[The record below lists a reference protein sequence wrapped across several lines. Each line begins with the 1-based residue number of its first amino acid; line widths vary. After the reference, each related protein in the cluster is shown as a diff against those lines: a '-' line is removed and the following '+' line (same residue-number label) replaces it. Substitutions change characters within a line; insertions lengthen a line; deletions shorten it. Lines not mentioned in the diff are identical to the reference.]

1 LTAYCHLQID
11 INGWAEDWVTNRR
24 KAVGLTE
31 QAVHAARSDPGV
43 LANAAIVL
51 GYFGEEIG
59 GAIGMIDRSLA
70 INPSFARGWLMSG
83 WLRLIAGETDL
94 AIKHFETS
102 TRLNPRSDAVANGI
116 GQALFF
122 DRRFDDALQ
131 KLLMVGVADPI
142 RAMTYR
148 FLASCYAHMGRLE
161 DAREIINRLRDI
173 SPVVVPNVVP
183 YRQPEHRE
191 LFLSGLRLA
200 IGEEKCR
207 TPAVT
212 P

>member
-1 LTAYCHLQID
+1 
-11 INGWAEDWVTNRR
+11 
-24 KAVGLTE
+24 
-31 QAVHAARSDPGV
+31 
-43 LANAAIVL
+43 
-51 GYFGEEIG
+51 
-59 GAIGMIDRSLA
+59 
-70 INPSFARGWLMSG
+70 
-83 WLRLIAGETDL
+83 
-94 AIKHFETS
+94 
-102 TRLNPRSDAVANGI
+102 
-116 GQALFF
+116 
-122 DRRFDDALQ
+122 
-131 KLLMVGVADPI
+131 
-142 RAMTYR
+142 
-148 FLASCYAHMGRLE
+148 MGRLE